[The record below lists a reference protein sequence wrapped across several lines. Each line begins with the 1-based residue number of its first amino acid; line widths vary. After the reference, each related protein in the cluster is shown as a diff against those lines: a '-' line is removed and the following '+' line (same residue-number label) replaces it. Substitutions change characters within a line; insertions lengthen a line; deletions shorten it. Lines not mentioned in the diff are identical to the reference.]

1 MCSIQQNWEYFE
13 LFLLWCLFNKPLIES
28 LFFQVSQP
36 KLFDEI
42 SDSSTIIHGIPS
54 NWRTRVT
61 HLRPTTWLML
71 LYDIIAG
78 CENSKKV
85 PYLMQTFDFFF
96 SQIID
101 FYRFS
106 RFNRFLYFPLSV
118 VPDKNDTMAFFQTIL
133 PNYTQPLS
141 WRKHSLLLKGDKNAQ
156 EKISKARQVHTKS
169 KICISWKVV

>member
-96 SQIID
+96 SQIIH

-106 RFNRFLYFPLSV
+106 RLYCVFCTFPYLLFLIKMTPWPFFKPFYQIILNLFHEGNILS
-118 VPDKNDTMAFFQTIL
+118 
-133 PNYTQPLS
+133 Y
-141 WRKHSLLLKGDKNAQ
+141 
-156 EKISKARQVHTKS
+156 
-169 KICISWKVV
+169 